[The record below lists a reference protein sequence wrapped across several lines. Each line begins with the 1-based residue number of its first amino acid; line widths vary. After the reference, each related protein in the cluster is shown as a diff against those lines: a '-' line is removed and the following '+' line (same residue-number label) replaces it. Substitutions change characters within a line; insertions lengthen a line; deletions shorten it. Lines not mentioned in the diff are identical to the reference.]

1 MLKQSWSLYLS
12 IHIRKPHNYGI
23 NHAWEAEIYSW
34 MYVVRKN
41 PSVRFISGDD
51 DDDEI
56 SPTPTITLEIVK
68 QQLLKL
74 GSLKFVWHSII
85 SRGGWRAP

>member
-1 MLKQSWSLYLS
+1 MEKIS
-12 IHIRKPHNYGI
+12 G
-23 NHAWEAEIYSW
+23 
-34 MYVVRKN
+34 
-41 PSVRFISGDD
+41 RFISVGDD

-56 SPTPTITLEIVK
+56 SPTPTITLEVVK

-85 SRGGWRAP
+85 LKELAGELPRQLTLIFQ

>member
-1 MLKQSWSLYLS
+1 MTLL
-12 IHIRKPHNYGI
+12 
-23 NHAWEAEIYSW
+23 
-34 MYVVRKN
+34 VVRKN
-41 PSVRFISGDD
+41 QSVRFISGDD
-51 DDDEI
+51 DDEI
-56 SPTPTITLEIVK
+56 SPTPSITLEIVK